1 MYACVDIF
9 SSIELCQDRGLF
21 GLLSRLSAAEGY
33 LTCAPCTLVLWNIAL
48 VLEGYIF
55 DPLPKIWAEW
65 RWRGRGGGVP
75 PGSFI
80 VTLHL
85 TFNYNNFSFKL
96 THRFN
101 VSFWKQINRP
111 TRELNPRCCH
121 QRRRFYIWTLAS
133 TATNNEFSC
142 HTNTTV
148 SAARFTGV
156 TLSFVVGYSNH
167 LTALPLFRK
176 HVLSATPINSQRQ
189 FR

>member
-1 MYACVDIF
+1 MPGSRPIRPTIATFSCWGIF
-9 SSIELCQDRGLF
+9 NVRTVHTSPLKYRPRLRRLYIRSTTQDLGGVEVRG
-21 GLLSRLSAAEGY
+21 EG
-33 LTCAPCTLVLWNIAL
+33 
-48 VLEGYIF
+48 
-55 DPLPKIWAEW
+55 
-65 RWRGRGGGVP
+65 RGVP

-80 VTLHL
+80 VSLHL